1 MMADGLKR
9 TGTDRKV
16 PNTHGN
22 QDDGEHMDQ
31 GQRMR
36 PGRLA
41 PRAASVNIWFSLS
54 GRGASTGKCVQTGA
68 DRRLADHPD
77 QG

>member
-1 MMADGLKR
+1 MADCLKR
-9 TGTDRKV
+9 TGTEMKR
-16 PNTHGN
+16 PNTHGH
-22 QDDGEHMDQ
+22 QDDGEHLDQ

-41 PRAASVNIWFSLS
+41 PRAASVNIWFSLR
-54 GRGASTGKCVQTGA
+54 GRGASTGLCVQTVA